1 MLLAYLVPLSFLIQ
15 GKPNQEGKKLQCAC
29 VCVSVYVHNFIFF
42 QLHRNY
48 SNSNEVPAMP
58 PPLGQSDAA
67 TVLSSLQ
74 QMADNGKTCSCYLLA
89 T

>member
-15 GKPNQEGKKLQCAC
+15 GKPNQEGKKTSMCVRLC
-29 VCVSVYVHNFIFF
+29 VCLCAQFFFF

-58 PPLGQSDAA
+58 PLGHSDAA